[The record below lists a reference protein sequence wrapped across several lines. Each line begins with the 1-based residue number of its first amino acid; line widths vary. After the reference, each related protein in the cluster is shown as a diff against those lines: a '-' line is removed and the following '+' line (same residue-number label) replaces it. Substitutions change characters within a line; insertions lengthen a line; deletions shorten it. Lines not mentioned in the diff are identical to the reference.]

1 MSYSDI
7 RNVLATM
14 HYNGALTD
22 GASLSSV
29 FSITYDMSRAYVITE
44 GVGVYLS
51 AEQTAIAAAAQGI
64 GDGTVAG
71 YASTL
76 IALLNAQYAATFSDP
91 NSGLSPITDVTSC
104 SLPYVDGNTH
114 YTYHSDGTNW
124 SLKYNGTHSILYGTV
139 SSLILSSTHE
149 SGSPDNFMI
158 EFPVS
163 LAGASGYATN
173 FSEIVLPS
181 IANANGDPF
190 ITPIL
195 N

>member
-64 GDGTVAG
+64 GDGTVVVMPVLLLH
-71 YASTL
+71 YLMHNMPLRSLTQ
-76 IALLNAQYAATFSDP
+76 IADFHL
-91 NSGLSPITDVTSC
+91 
-104 SLPYVDGNTH
+104 
-114 YTYHSDGTNW
+114 
-124 SLKYNGTHSILYGTV
+124 
-139 SSLILSSTHE
+139 
-149 SGSPDNFMI
+149 
-158 EFPVS
+158 
-163 LAGASGYATN
+163 
-173 FSEIVLPS
+173 
-181 IANANGDPF
+181 
-190 ITPIL
+190 
-195 N
+195 